1 MQTSFGGFEKRRSY
15 QVVMVH
21 GIGVLACNIL
31 A

>member
-1 MQTSFGGFEKRRSY
+1 MQTSFGGFEKRSY

-21 GIGVLACNIL
+21 GIGVIACNIL